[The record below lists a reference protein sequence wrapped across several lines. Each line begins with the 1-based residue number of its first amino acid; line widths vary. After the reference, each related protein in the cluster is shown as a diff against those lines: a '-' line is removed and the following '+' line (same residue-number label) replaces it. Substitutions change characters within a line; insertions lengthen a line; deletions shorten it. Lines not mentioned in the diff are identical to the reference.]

1 MNTGFSNETA
11 QAPFGPYELIS
22 KLAHGGMAEIF
33 LGRQIGSSPDE
44 KPIVIK
50 RILPELCRDRWF
62 LAMFINEAQLAAQM
76 NHPNVVKIHGFGEMD
91 GQAYMVMEYVE
102 GLDCW
107 RFSRRLFPWGED
119 HEAIAI
125 RIIIECLTGLEYVHR
140 LKDVNGIPM
149 AVVHRDF
156 SPSNI
161 YLSVDGNVKI
171 GDFGIAQID
180 SDRYRPIK
188 FIAKGKFGYMAPEQV
203 EGSKVDRRSDV
214 YSAGVVL
221 SELLI
226 GRKLF
231 SGNSRLS
238 VMLNIRDGRTEVL
251 DNNAERISGGVM
263 EILRGALAKKP
274 SDRYQSAVQFAD
286 RLSEFLVSTGR
297 EVSPEDLGKLVRRAV
312 DLRDQKS
319 STPDSMRERT
329 PITAN
334 ELVTETILDART
346 DGLDLTNR
354 FAGLEVEPPE
364 ELDGT
369 PITTESESFR
379 SEGRYLA
386 RIAEGLTIGPTSY
399 AHIIE
404 LIYSD
409 RIGPQT
415 EISVD
420 GHQFHPSNDFPELA
434 RHLPVYTPTCDVN
447 DVATPDRRG
456 FLEMEVPT
464 EVLLTLAARR
474 ESGLFVCQNGQ
485 RRKEVYLVD
494 GNPIYVGS
502 NDSKE
507 LLGEF
512 LVEKGVIDRME
523 LEMALALLP
532 KFNGHMGDTLIA
544 LGMLTAVGLFGH
556 IKDQVLSR
564 LEELMGW
571 REGNYE
577 YYRGAECRSG
587 VLELSINPFRF
598 VKEKVLRDV
607 QDINAAMVLDEMG
620 SCLVAPTPIMPELID
635 RLNFPTEIAEKIRS
649 VSDWLTVRELATA
662 AGKSQIVLARAL
674 YVALETGLWA
684 FDGRVPPWRRIKE
697 QTSE

>member
-11 QAPFGPYELIS
+11 QVPFGPYHLTS

-33 LGRQIGSSPDE
+33 LGLKVDSPKDE
-44 KPIVIK
+44 RPVVIK
-50 RILPELCRDRWF
+50 RILPDLCRDRWF

-76 NHPNVVKIHGFGEMD
+76 NHPNVVKVHGFGEMD
-91 GQAYMVMEYVE
+91 GQAYIVMEYVE

-107 RFSRRLFPWGED
+107 RFSRRLFPWGDD

-125 RIIIECLTGLEYVHR
+125 RIIIECLNGLEYVHR
-140 LKDVNGIPM
+140 LKDVNGNPM
-149 AVVHRDF
+149 SVVHRDF

-180 SDRYRPIK
+180 SNRYRPIQ

-203 EGSKVDRRSDV
+203 EGLKVDRRADV

-231 SGNSRLS
+231 AGNSRLS

-251 DNNAERISGGVM
+251 DNNVERISSEVM
-263 EILRGALAKKP
+263 EILRGALARKP
-274 SDRYQSAVQFAD
+274 SERYQSAAQFAD
-286 RLSEFLVSTGR
+286 RLNEFLVSTGR
-297 EVSPEDLGKLVRRAV
+297 DVLPEDLGRMVRRAV
-312 DLRDQKS
+312 DLRDQRS
-319 STPDSMRERT
+319 STPDTMPERT
-329 PITAN
+329 PITEN
-334 ELVTETILDART
+334 GLVTEALLDEQN
-346 DGLDLTNR
+346 DGLDMTNR
-354 FAGLEVEPPE
+354 FAGLEVESPE
-364 ELDGT
+364 SNGT
-369 PITTESESFR
+369 PVTTESESFQ

-415 EISVD
+415 EISLD
-420 GHQFHPSNDFPELA
+420 GHKFHPSSDFPELA

-447 DVATPDRRG
+447 DMATPDRRG
-456 FLEMEVPT
+456 FLEMEPPT
-464 EVLLTLAARR
+464 EILLTLAAKK
-474 ESGLFVCQNGQ
+474 ESGLFVCQTGQ
-485 RRKEVYLVD
+485 RRKEVYLVN
-494 GNPIYVGS
+494 GNPVYVGS

-512 LVEKGVIDRME
+512 LVEKGIVDRME

-544 LGMLTAVGLFGH
+544 LGMLTAVDLFGH

-564 LEELMGW
+564 LDELLGW

-587 VLELSINPFRF
+587 VVELSINPFHF

-607 QDINAAMVLDEMG
+607 QNINAAVVLDDMG
-620 SCLVAPTPIMPELID
+620 SCLVAPTPILPELIGL
-635 RLNFPTEIAEKIRS
+635 LNFPTEIDEKIKS
-649 VSDWLTVRELATA
+649 INDWLSVRELTNI
-662 AGKSQIVLARAL
+662 AGRSPIVLARAL

-684 FDGRVPPWRRIKE
+684 FDGRVPPWRRGKE

>member
-1 MNTGFSNETA
+1 MS
-11 QAPFGPYELIS
+11 
-22 KLAHGGMAEIF
+22 
-33 LGRQIGSSPDE
+33 
-44 KPIVIK
+44 
-50 RILPELCRDRWF
+50 
-62 LAMFINEAQLAAQM
+62 
-76 NHPNVVKIHGFGEMD
+76 
-91 GQAYMVMEYVE
+91 
-102 GLDCW
+102 
-107 RFSRRLFPWGED
+107 
-119 HEAIAI
+119 
-125 RIIIECLTGLEYVHR
+125 
-140 LKDVNGIPM
+140 
-149 AVVHRDF
+149 VVHRDF

-161 YLSVDGNVKI
+161 YLSVDGSVKI

-180 SDRYRPIK
+180 SDRYRPIQ

-203 EGSKVDRRSDV
+203 EGLKVDRRADV

-251 DNNAERISGGVM
+251 DDNVERISSEVM
-263 EILRGALAKKP
+263 EILRGALARKP
-274 SDRYQSAVQFAD
+274 SERYQSAAQFAD
-286 RLSEFLVSTGR
+286 RLNEFLVSTGR
-297 EVSPEDLGKLVRRAV
+297 DVLPEDLGRMVRRAV
-312 DLRDQKS
+312 DLRDQRS
-319 STPDSMRERT
+319 STPDTMPERT
-329 PITAN
+329 PIT
-334 ELVTETILDART
+334 EDGLVTEALLDEQT

-354 FAGLEVEPPE
+354 FAGLEVESPE
-364 ELDGT
+364 SNGT
-369 PITTESESFR
+369 PVTTESESFQ

-386 RIAEGLTIGPTSY
+386 RIAEGMTIGPTSY

-415 EISVD
+415 EISLD
-420 GHQFHPSNDFPELA
+420 GHKFHPSSDFPELA

-447 DVATPDRRG
+447 DMATPDRRG
-456 FLEMEVPT
+456 FLEMEPPT
-464 EVLLTLAARR
+464 EILLTLAAKK
-474 ESGLFVCQNGQ
+474 ESGLFVCQTGQ
-485 RRKEVYLVD
+485 RRKEVYLVN
-494 GNPIYVGS
+494 GNPVYVGS

-512 LVEKGVIDRME
+512 LVEKGIIDRME

-544 LGMLTAVGLFGH
+544 LGMLTAVNLFGH
-556 IKDQVLSR
+556 IKEQVLSR
-564 LEELMGW
+564 LDELLGW

-587 VLELSINPFRF
+587 VVELSINPFHF

-607 QDINAAMVLDEMG
+607 QDINAAVVLDEMG
-620 SCLVAPTPIMPELID
+620 SCLVAPTPILPELID
-635 RLNFPTEIAEKIRS
+635 LLNFPTEIEEKIKS
-649 VSDWLTVRELATA
+649 ITDWLSVRELTNI
-662 AGKSQIVLARAL
+662 AGRSPIVLARAL

-684 FDGRVPPWRRIKE
+684 FDGRVPPWRRGKE
-697 QTSE
+697 QASE

>member
-1 MNTGFSNETA
+1 MNTGFSNDTA
-11 QAPFGPYELIS
+11 QVPFGSYELIS

-33 LGRQIGSSPDE
+33 LGTKIGSPHDA
-44 KPIVIK
+44 KPVVIK

-107 RFSRRLFPWGED
+107 RFSRRMFPWGDD

-149 AVVHRDF
+149 SVVHRDF
-156 SPSNI
+156 SPSNV
-161 YLSVDGNVKI
+161 YLSVDGSVKI

-203 EGSKVDRRSDV
+203 EGSNVDRRSDV

-274 SDRYQSAVQFAD
+274 SDRYQSAAQFAD
-286 RLSEFLVSTGR
+286 KLSEFLVSTGR
-297 EVSPEDLGKLVRRAV
+297 EVSAEDLGRLVRRAV
-312 DLRDQKS
+312 DLRDQRS
-319 STPDSMRERT
+319 STPDSVHERT

-334 ELVTETILDART
+334 ELVTEAIFDAKN

-354 FAGLEVEPPE
+354 FAGLEAEPAE
-364 ELDGT
+364 FDGT
-369 PITTESESFR
+369 PVTTESVSFR

-386 RIAEGLTIGPTSY
+386 RIADGLTIGPTSY

-420 GHQFHPSNDFPELA
+420 GHQFHQSNDFPELA

-464 EVLLTLAARR
+464 EVLLTLAAGR
-474 ESGLFVCQNGQ
+474 ESGLFVCQSGQ
-485 RRKEVYLVD
+485 RRKEVYMVN
-494 GNPIYVGS
+494 GNPVYVGS

-512 LVEKGVIDRME
+512 LVGKGVIDRME

-544 LGMLTAVGLFGH
+544 LGMVTAVGLFGH

-587 VLELSINPFRF
+587 VLELSINPFNF

-620 SCLVAPTPIMPELID
+620 SCLVAPTPILPELIGL
-635 RLNFPTEIAEKIRS
+635 LNFPTEIAEKIES

-674 YVALETGLWA
+674 YIALETGLWA
-684 FDGRVPPWRRIKE
+684 FDGRLPPWRQVKE
-697 QTSE
+697 